1 MQAKSW
7 PARKKW
13 TRAYLRKAFKGQAI
27 FAGNYSMSFEDY
39 LSYTD
44 ASCDDMPLYLF
55 DCKFAQ
61 KAPQLAADYKVSRPA
76 DATLLPI

>member
-1 MQAKSW
+1 
-7 PARKKW
+7 
-13 TRAYLRKAFKGQAI
+13 
-27 FAGNYSMSFEDY
+27 MSFEDY